1 MRDFVAKKVIN
12 IETNNWKEND
22 IKKYEKEK
30 KSLQKRIEKYEQ
42 DINKYKEYDQKR
54 SKKHNEDLVKADTLL
69 DHVTMNY
76 KKLLELIERVLDNA
90 KMQQSMDI
98 KNEMKTFKNREEQQ
112 NINLIINYFEE
123 KFAKRKKNMFLN
135 LQKRYKF
142 YLKDLILIMMKK
154 HQDSKQNLIN
164 F

>member
-1 MRDFVAKKVIN
+1 
-12 IETNNWKEND
+12 
-22 IKKYEKEK
+22 
-30 KSLQKRIEKYEQ
+30 
-42 DINKYKEYDQKR
+42 
-54 SKKHNEDLVKADTLL
+54 
-69 DHVTMNY
+69 MNY